1 MSNNET
7 TFSLNYSQVWNHGWE
22 EGVRY
27 AEVSRKLEIAELELK
42 LKETEEKLNYF
53 HGRYVEVADLCN
65 LRSIE
70 IENLKKQLNKFP
82 KNP

>member
-7 TFSLNYSQVWNHGWE
+7 TFSLTYHQVWNYGWE

-42 LKETEEKLNYF
+42 LKETEESLNYF
-53 HGRYVEVADLCN
+53 HGRYVEVADLYN
-65 LRSIE
+65 LRCIE

>member
-7 TFSLNYSQVWNHGWE
+7 TFSLTYSQVWNHGWE

-27 AEVSRKLEIAELELK
+27 AEVCWKLEVAELELK
-42 LKETEEKLNYF
+42 LKEAEDKINYF
-53 HGRYVEVADLCN
+53 HGRYVEAADICHH
-65 LRSIE
+65 RSIE